1 MLAFLI
7 FHINCSLLIY
17 DFLLQRLCVAA
28 IIAPNACLC
37 GAESAA
43 GKVKGTPVVRS

>member
-1 MLAFLI
+1 MTFCCNGSA
-7 FHINCSLLIY
+7 
-17 DFLLQRLCVAA
+17 VAA